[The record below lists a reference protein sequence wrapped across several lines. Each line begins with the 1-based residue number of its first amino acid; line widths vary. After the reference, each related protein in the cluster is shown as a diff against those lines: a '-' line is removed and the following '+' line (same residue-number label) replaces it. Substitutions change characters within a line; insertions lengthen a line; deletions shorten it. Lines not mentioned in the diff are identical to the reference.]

1 MKTELTLNALQSMN
15 AQEYED
21 IRAAGSDMRRNLTH
35 EVMREVDAPANWMI
49 NGEYGSEFGGFFPVQ
64 RFVSRQPTNVS
75 TGIMFAG
82 RRLSGLGAG
91 SGECRW

>member
-35 EVMREVDAPANWMI
+35 EVMREVDAPANWMM
-49 NGEYGSEFGGFFPVQ
+49 NGEYGGEFG
-64 RFVSRQPTNVS
+64 
-75 TGIMFAG
+75 
-82 RRLSGLGAG
+82 
-91 SGECRW
+91 